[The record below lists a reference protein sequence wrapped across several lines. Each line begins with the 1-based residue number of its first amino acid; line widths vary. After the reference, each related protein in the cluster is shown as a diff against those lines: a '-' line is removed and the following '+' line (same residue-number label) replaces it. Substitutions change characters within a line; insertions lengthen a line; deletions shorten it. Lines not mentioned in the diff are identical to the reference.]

1 MPVNGLRDLLK
12 RAKVT
17 INGKDKKPQLIDKAL
32 DSPEALAILR
42 AEARA
47 QGEHID
53 GVMFDVETVDGSFV
67 DIDSSMLVQTTQTTQ
82 TTGAEQTAVR
92 PSTIATSMMLLILT
106 MTPLG
111 FAGDTSG
118 NPSVRAFTNMVRA
131 LPDTLQTRRR
141 RPRSPNS
148 MLDSAVIVDPR
159 RASGTGLASPTRS
172 SLSDSGLTA
181 VDNAELANIQEVQ
194 QMAELMKGVMSE
206 LGLTFDSL
214 GGQTAYLSS
223 MAPIMETQHNIRK
236 KVDRSLYTSIY

>member
-1 MPVNGLRDLLK
+1 MPRNALKDLLSK
-12 RAKVT
+12 AKIT
-17 INGKDKKPQLIDKAL
+17 FNKNDKKPQLIETAL
-32 DSPEALAILR
+32 KSPEAMAIV
-42 AEARA
+42 AEEARA

-67 DIDSSMLVQTTQTTQ
+67 GIDSSMLNQRTQP
-82 TTGAEQTAVR
+82 TGAERTSVR
-92 PSTIATSMMLLILT
+92 PSTLATIIRLSILT
-106 MTPLG
+106 IRSLG
-111 FAGDTSG
+111 FASSTTG
-118 NPSVRAFTNMVRA
+118 NPSVRAFMNVVRVW
-131 LPDTLQTRRR
+131 PDTLQTRKRR
-141 RPRSPNS
+141 SLSPGS
-148 MLDSAVIVDPR
+148 ILDSAVIVDPR
-159 RASGTGLASPTRS
+159 RASRTGLASPTRS

-236 KVDRSLYTSIY
+236 KVDRSLYSSTY

>member
-1 MPVNGLRDLLK
+1 MPMDALKDLLK

-17 INGKDKKPQLIDKAL
+17 VKNKDKKHELIQKASQ
-32 DSPEALAILR
+32 SPEALAIVE

-47 QGEHID
+47 EGEHID
-53 GVMFDVETVDGSFV
+53 GEKFGPETVGGSFV
-67 DIDSSMLVQTTQTTQ
+67 DIGSSMLVQRRQP
-82 TTGAEQTAVR
+82 TGAKQTSVR
-92 PSTIATSMMLLILT
+92 PSTLATDMRLHILT
-106 MTPLG
+106 MTFSG
-111 FAGDTSG
+111 FASHTTG
-118 NPSVRAFTNMVRA
+118 NPSVRAFANVVCV
-131 LPDTLQTRRR
+131 LPDTLRTRRR
-141 RPRSPNS
+141 RSYSPNPTF
-148 MLDSAVIVDPR
+148 DSAVIMDPK
-159 RASGTGLASPTRS
+159 RASRTGLASPTRS

-236 KVDRSLYTSIY
+236 KVDQSQYASTY

>member
-1 MPVNGLRDLLK
+1 MPVDALKDLLR
-12 RAKVT
+12 RAKVS
-17 INGKDKKPQLIDKAL
+17 IRRQEKKPQLIDKAL
-32 DSPEALAILR
+32 DSPDALAILA

-53 GVMFDVETVDGSFV
+53 GGMFEFETVDGSFV
-67 DIDSSMLVQTTQTTQ
+67 GVDSSMLVQTTQ
-82 TTGAEQTAVR
+82 AEQTVVR
-92 PSTIATSMMLLILT
+92 PSTLATSLKLPILT
-106 MTPLG
+106 LTPLG
-111 FAGDTSG
+111 FSGNTNG
-118 NPSVRAFTNMVRA
+118 NPSVRTFTNLVRA

-148 MLDSAVIVDPR
+148 MFDSAVIMDPKR
-159 RASGTGLASPTRS
+159 SSNTGLASPTRS

-236 KVDRSLYTSIY
+236 KVDRSLYASIY

>member
-1 MPVNGLRDLLK
+1 MPVDALRDLLK
-12 RAKVT
+12 RAKVS
-17 INGKDKKPQLIDKAL
+17 IRGKDKKPQMIDKAL
-32 DSPEALAILR
+32 ESPEALAILA

-53 GVMFDVETVDGSFV
+53 GMMFDVETIDGSFV
-67 DIDSSMLVQTTQTTQ
+67 GIDNSMLVQTAQ
-82 TTGAEQTAVR
+82 TGAEQTTVR
-92 PSTIATSMMLLILT
+92 PSTLATSMWLPILT
-106 MTPLG
+106 TMPLG
-111 FAGDTSG
+111 FAGRITG
-118 NPSVRAFTNMVRA
+118 NPSVRAFKNVVGVF
-131 LPDTLQTRRR
+131 PDTLQTRRR

-148 MLDSAVIVDPR
+148 ILDSAMIVDPM
-159 RASGTGLASPTRS
+159 RASKTGLASPTRS

-236 KVDRSLYTSIY
+236 KVDQSLYASTY

>member
-1 MPVNGLRDLLK
+1 MPVDALRDLLK

-17 INGKDKKPQLIDKAL
+17 IRGKDKKPQMVDKAL
-32 DSPEALAILR
+32 ESPEALAILR

-53 GVMFDVETVDGSFV
+53 GMMFDVETVDGSFV
-67 DIDSSMLVQTTQTTQ
+67 GIDSSMLVQTARP
-82 TTGAEQTAVR
+82 TGAEQTAVR
-92 PSTIATSMMLLILT
+92 PSTLATSMRLPILT

-111 FAGDTSG
+111 FAGNTTG
-118 NPSVRAFTNMVRA
+118 NPSVRAFTNVGRV

-148 MLDSAVIVDPR
+148 ILDSAMIVDPK
-159 RASGTGLASPTRS
+159 RASKTGLASPTRS

-236 KVDRSLYTSIY
+236 KVDRSLHASTY